1 MQRAGGLT
9 SRLEPTETVLV
20 VEDEVDIATF
30 MRAYFRASGTDVV
43 HLDPTTPDDVA
54 DAVDTHKP
62 TCVLLDLN
70 LRGFSGI
77 EAFRRIR
84 DAGSSLPVI
93 VVTADS
99 NPATHRAALNEGVD
113 ERRES
118 FDPALR
124 KGSSNGSRSDGYRG
138 GRTLRRDRYWL
149 RRAESCSRQ
158 AEGSSVISSGVPT
171 LPS

>member
-54 DAVDTHKP
+54 AAVDTHNP

-99 NPATHRAALNEGVD
+99 NPATHRAALNEGVVAIVQKPFSAKHLYALVMAQTAK
-113 ERRES
+113 RRGRARRQR
-118 FDPALR
+118 PLR
-124 KGSSNGSRSDGYRG
+124 
-138 GRTLRRDRYWL
+138 
-149 RRAESCSRQ
+149 
-158 AEGSSVISSGVPT
+158 
-171 LPS
+171 PS